1 LRQALSFGGGSG
13 VCGKARNLLRI
24 GTGAYLNAI
33 SSCVEFPNTATDV
46 VNEVNAALA
55 SCNQTTITNKGSEL
69 DRLNNLGCP
78 LNQHGVCSNP

>member
-24 GTGAYLNAI
+24 GTGSYLNAI
-33 SSCVEFPNTATDV
+33 SSCVEFSKTATEV

-55 SCNQTTITNKGSEL
+55 SCDQTTITNKGSEL
-69 DRLNNLGCP
+69 DGLNNRGCP
-78 LNQHGVCSNP
+78 LDQHGRCSNP